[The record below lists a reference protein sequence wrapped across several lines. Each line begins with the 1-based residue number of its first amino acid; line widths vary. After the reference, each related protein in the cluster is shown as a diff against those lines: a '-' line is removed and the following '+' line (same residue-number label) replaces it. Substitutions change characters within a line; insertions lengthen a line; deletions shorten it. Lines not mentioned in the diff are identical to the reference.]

1 MRSKAAKAEWRDA
14 LVTRLDKAEALYFT
28 NYSGMT
34 VEELTNLRV
43 ELKKVQADFHVIKN
57 TVARKAIEG
66 RDEATV
72 SGLLKG
78 QIGVVFANG
87 DVAAAAKT
95 VVEVAKKNE
104 KFQVLGG
111 FFENKA
117 VGHAAIQQIA
127 SLPPREVLIAKIIG
141 SMVAPHR
148 GLVGIINAVPSAMVR
163 VLGAIKDAKSA

>member
-1 MRSKAAKAEWRDA
+1 
-14 LVTRLDKAEALYFT
+14 
-28 NYSGMT
+28 
-34 VEELTNLRV
+34 
-43 ELKKVQADFHVIKN
+43 
-57 TVARKAIEG
+57 
-66 RDEATV
+66 V

>member
-1 MRSKAAKAEWRDA
+1 MRSKAAKVAWRETI
-14 LVTRLDKAEALYFT
+14 VSRLDRAEALYFT

-43 ELKKVQADFHVIKN
+43 ELKKAQADFHVIKN

-66 RDEATV
+66 RDEAAV
-72 SGLLKG
+72 ASLLKG
-78 QIGVVFANG
+78 QIGVVFAYG
-87 DVAAAAKT
+87 DVAAAAKA
-95 VVEVAKKNE
+95 VVEGAKKIE

-117 VGHAAIQQIA
+117 VSQGAVNQIA
-127 SLPPREVLIAKIIG
+127 SLPPREVLIARIIG

-148 GLVGIINAVPSAMVR
+148 AVVGILNAVPSAMVR
-163 VLGAIKDAKSA
+163 VLNAIKETKSA